1 MTTSRPS
8 SRAGI
13 DSSCTRL
20 GVFMS
25 CRVRAARTRALTPTS
40 ANVCNEA
47 PGFLSLCSYLPELQ
61 DSVLRQKERT
71 RAGDA
76 TVRRAQVYRI
86 GGDETQ
92 SRQTAAR
99 RLTILRR
106 CSRRRSVLLRSPARP
121 KTSAIRGRGRVDL
134 RSAQRRS
141 VALRLVP
148 FRLSRIVRSY
158 FVPVS

>member
-47 PGFLSLCSYLPELQ
+47 PGFLSLCSYSPEVQ
-61 DSVLRQKERT
+61 DSVLRQNERT

-76 TVRRAQVYRI
+76 SVRRAQVCRI
-86 GGDETQ
+86 GGADAQ
-92 SRQTAAR
+92 LGQTVAAR
-99 RLTILRR
+99 
-106 CSRRRSVLLRSPARP
+106 
-121 KTSAIRGRGRVDL
+121 
-134 RSAQRRS
+134 
-141 VALRLVP
+141 
-148 FRLSRIVRSY
+148 
-158 FVPVS
+158 